1 MSRVIIDRC
10 DRLLTMQGAEEAV
23 TGDYVTFDAPLDH
36 IPLHVRGGYIVVT
49 QEPAN
54 TTVIR

>member
-1 MSRVIIDRC
+1 MSRVTIDRC
-10 DRLLTMQGAEEAV
+10 VTILADQGAEEAV

>member
-1 MSRVIIDRC
+1 MC
-10 DRLLTMQGAEEAV
+10 DRLLTNQAAEETV
-23 TGDYVTFDAPLDH
+23 TGDYVTLDAPLDH